1 MFAFLRA
8 LGVEGASNLGGWLLR
23 TLGPKTGTHRTV
35 MRNLRIAFPAM
46 AEAER
51 QQLAIDQW
59 EGTGRTFAELAVMDK
74 LTPDGGRVEVVG
86 IDRLHALRDGGKP
99 AVLISGH
106 LANFEVM
113 AAVIMAAGVPCQVTY
128 RAANNPY
135 VDALIRESRER
146 YGIRLFAP
154 KGDGTREL
162 MVGMKRGD
170 SIALLV
176 DQKYN
181 EGPEVQ
187 FFGQPVNASPGAA
200 RLALKFGTV
209 MQPLSVVRLPGAR
222 FRVTAHE
229 PITVEDTGDKAG
241 DILRGVQAANLF
253 VEDRV
258 REHPVDWFWVHKR
271 WPDRVYAALY
281 GITGGTAQYYNN
293 VGYSY
298 MLRGNVPAALTSFR
312 KARALDP
319 DNIVVANNIQILQ
332 NAAAANR
339 A

>member
-1 MFAFLRA
+1 MPGKSSDWRQDFAWRLEAFGFQALFGFLRL
-8 LGVEGASNLGGWLLR
+8 LGVEGASGLGGWLLR
-23 TLGPKTGTHRTV
+23 TLGPLTGTQKTV
-35 MRNLRIAFPAM
+35 IRNLRIAFPDM
-46 AEAER
+46 SEAER
-51 QQLAIDQW
+51 NALALAQWDQ
-59 EGTGRTFAELAVMDK
+59 TGRTFAELAVMDR
-74 LTPDGGRVEVVG
+74 LTPEGGRVEVVG
-86 IDRLHALRDGGKP
+86 IERLHALRDSGKA

-135 VDALIRESRER
+135 VDALIRQSRER

-162 MVGMKRGD
+162 MAGMKRGD

-181 EGPEVQ
+181 QGPEVQ

-200 RLALKFGTV
+200 RLALKFDTV
-209 MQPLSVVRLPGAR
+209 MLPLSVVRLPGVR
-222 FRVTAHE
+222 FRVTAHA
-229 PITVEDTGDKAG
+229 PIVVNQSDDKAADTLAG
-241 DILRGVQAANLF
+241 IQAANRF

-271 WPDRVYAALY
+271 WPDKVYAALD
-281 GITGGTAQYYNN
+281 
-293 VGYSY
+293 
-298 MLRGNVPAALTSFR
+298 RPASQERRNGPA
-312 KARALDP
+312 
-319 DNIVVANNIQILQ
+319 
-332 NAAAANR
+332 
-339 A
+339 

>member
-1 MFAFLRA
+1 MPGDDRSVGVWRDLGWRLEAVAFRALFALLRA
-8 LGVEGASNLGGWLLR
+8 LGVEGASNLGGRLLR
-23 TLGPKTGTHRTV
+23 ALGPHTGTHRTV
-35 MRNLRIAFPAM
+35 RRNLRIAFPDM
-46 AEAER
+46 DPAER
-51 QQLAIDQW
+51 ERLAVDQW
-59 EGTGRTFAELAVMDK
+59 EQTGRTFAELAVMDQ
-74 LTPDGGRVEVVG
+74 LTPEGGRVEVVG
-86 IDRLHALRDGGKP
+86 LERLQAVRDGGKP
-99 AVLISGH
+99 VVLISGH

-135 VDALIRESRER
+135 VDALIRQSRER

-162 MVGMKRGD
+162 MAGMKRGD

-181 EGPEVQ
+181 QGPEVE

-209 MQPLSVVRLPGAR
+209 MQPLSVVRLPGVR

-229 PITVEDTGDKAG
+229 PIAVPDTGDKAA
-241 DILRGVQAANLF
+241 DVIAGVQAANRF

-258 REHPVDWFWVHKR
+258 REVPVDWFWVHKR
-271 WPDRVYAALY
+271 WPQGVYAALESPS
-281 GITGGTAQYYNN
+281 T
-293 VGYSY
+293 
-298 MLRGNVPAALTSFR
+298 
-312 KARALDP
+312 
-319 DNIVVANNIQILQ
+319 
-332 NAAAANR
+332 
-339 A
+339 

>member
-1 MFAFLRA
+1 MPGKSSDWRQDFAWRLEAFGFQALFGFLRL
-8 LGVEGASNLGGWLLR
+8 LGVERASGLGGWLLR
-23 TLGPKTGTHRTV
+23 TLGPLTGTQKTV
-35 MRNLRIAFPAM
+35 MRNLRIAFPDMPA
-46 AEAER
+46 AER
-51 QQLAIDQW
+51 EALALAQWDQ
-59 EGTGRTFAELAVMDK
+59 TGRTFAELAVMDH
-74 LTPDGGRVEVVG
+74 LTPEGGRVEVVG
-86 IDRLHALRDGGKP
+86 MERLHALRDSGKP

-135 VDALIRESRER
+135 VDALIRQSRER

-162 MVGMKRGD
+162 MAGMKRGD

-181 EGPEVQ
+181 QGPEVE

-200 RLALKFGTV
+200 RLALKFDTV
-209 MQPLSVVRLPGAR
+209 MLPLSVVRLPGVR

-229 PITVEDTGDKAG
+229 PIVVNQSEDKAADTLAG
-241 DILRGVQAANLF
+241 IQAANRF

-258 REHPVDWFWVHKR
+258 KEHPVDWFWVHKR
-271 WPDRVYAALY
+271 WPDKVYAALERE
-281 GITGGTAQYYNN
+281 A
-293 VGYSY
+293 S
-298 MLRGNVPAALTSFR
+298 
-312 KARALDP
+312 DP
-319 DNIVVANNIQILQ
+319 
-332 NAAAANR
+332 R
-339 A
+339 R

>member
-1 MFAFLRA
+1 MPGDDTTKPGFGQDLIWRLEAAAFSGLFAVLRG
-8 LGVEGASNLGGWLLR
+8 LGVDRASSLGGWLLR
-23 TLGPKTGTHRTV
+23 TLGPLTGTQKTV
-35 MRNLRIAFPAM
+35 MRNLRIAFPDM
-46 AEAER
+46 TLDDR
-51 QQLAIDQW
+51 RKLALAQWDQ
-59 EGTGRTFAELAVMDK
+59 TGRTFAELAVMDR

-86 IDRLHALRDGGKP
+86 IERLHALRDGGRP

-113 AAVIMAAGVPCQVTY
+113 AAVIMAAGVPCLVTY

-135 VDALIRESRER
+135 VDALIRQSRER

-162 MVGMKRGD
+162 VSGMKRGD

-181 EGPEVQ
+181 EGPEVH

-229 PITVEDTGDKAG
+229 PITVQDSGDKAG
-241 DILRGVQAANLF
+241 DVLRGVQAANSF
-253 VEDRV
+253 VEDCV
-258 REHPVDWFWVHKR
+258 RRHPEDWFWVHKR
-271 WPDRVYAALY
+271 WPNAVYAGLSEEE
-281 GITGGTAQYYNN
+281 G
-293 VGYSY
+293 
-298 MLRGNVPAALTSFR
+298 R
-312 KARALDP
+312 
-319 DNIVVANNIQILQ
+319 
-332 NAAAANR
+332 
-339 A
+339 

>member
-1 MFAFLRA
+1 MPGEDARRGPNLRQDLIWRLEAAAFQALFGFLRLIGVEAASAFGGGLLRA
-8 LGVEGASNLGGWLLR
+8 LGPL
-23 TLGPKTGTHRTV
+23 TGTHKTV
-35 MRNLRIAFPAM
+35 RRNLAIAFPDM
-46 AEAER
+46 DPAER
-51 QQLAIDQW
+51 DRLAVDQW
-59 EGTGRTFAELAVMDK
+59 EQTGRTFAELAVMDR
-74 LTPDGGRVEVVG
+74 LTPEGGRVEVVG
-86 IDRLHALRDGGKP
+86 LERLHAVRDSGRP
-99 AVLISGH
+99 VVLISGH

-135 VDALIRESRER
+135 VDALIRKSRER

-162 MVGMKRGD
+162 MAGMKRGD

-181 EGPEVQ
+181 QGPEVA

-209 MQPLSVVRLPGAR
+209 MLPLSVVRLPGVR

-229 PITVEDTGDKAG
+229 PIAVTGEDKGQAVLEG
-241 DILRGVQAANLF
+241 IQAANRF

-258 REHPVDWFWVHKR
+258 REVPVDWFWVHKR
-271 WPDRVYAALY
+271 WPDAVY
-281 GITGGTAQYYNN
+281 
-293 VGYSY
+293 
-298 MLRGNVPAALTSFR
+298 
-312 KARALDP
+312 RAL
-319 DNIVVANNIQILQ
+319 
-332 NAAAANR
+332 AASGFR
-339 A
+339 

>member
-1 MFAFLRA
+1 MPGDKDNKVGFFQDLNWRLEAVAFKALFAFLRA
-8 LGVEGASNLGGWLLR
+8 LGVEGASGFGGKLLR
-23 TLGPKTGTHRTV
+23 GLGPLTGTHKTV
-35 MRNLRIAFPAM
+35 TRNLRIAFPDM
-46 AEAER
+46 DPAER
-51 QQLAIDQW
+51 DRLAVDQW
-59 EGTGRTFAELAVMDK
+59 EQTGRTFAELAVMDR
-74 LTPDGGRVEVVG
+74 LTPESGRIDIVG
-86 IDRLHALRDGGKP
+86 LERLHAVRDSGKP
-99 AVLISGH
+99 VVLISGH

-135 VDALIRESRER
+135 VDALIRQSRER
-146 YGIRLFAP
+146 YGIKLFAP

-162 MVGMKRGD
+162 MAGMKRGE

-181 EGPEVQ
+181 QGPEVE

-209 MQPLSVVRLPGAR
+209 MQPLSVTRLPGVR

-229 PITVEDTGDKAG
+229 PIAVPDTGDKAADVLAG
-241 DILRGVQAANLF
+241 IQAVNRF

-271 WPDRVYAALY
+271 WPAAVYAAL
-281 GITGGTAQYYNN
+281 
-293 VGYSY
+293 
-298 MLRGNVPAALTSFR
+298 
-312 KARALDP
+312 RASD
-319 DNIVVANNIQILQ
+319 A
-332 NAAAANR
+332 
-339 A
+339 